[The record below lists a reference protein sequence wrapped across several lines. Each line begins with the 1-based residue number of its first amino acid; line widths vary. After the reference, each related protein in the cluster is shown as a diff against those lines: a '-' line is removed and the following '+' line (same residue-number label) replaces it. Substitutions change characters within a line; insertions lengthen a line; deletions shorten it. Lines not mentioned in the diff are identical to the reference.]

1 MRAAAKYPTIRS
13 MDDKSVGKLSELKA
27 RAAALEKAIEHLDT
41 REHLL
46 QPVGRWLRD
55 AEGGGP
61 HDHRTLLHLIEDQI
75 VHLEVLV
82 AKYGPALRIV

>member
-1 MRAAAKYPTIRS
+1 
-13 MDDKSVGKLSELKA
+13 MDNQSVGKLGELKA
-27 RAAALEKAIEHLDT
+27 RVAALEKTIEHQDT

-55 AEGGGP
+55 AESGGP
-61 HDHRTLLHLIEDQI
+61 HDHRTLLRLIEDQI

-82 AKYGPALRIV
+82 AKYGPMLRIV